1 MLQYHKKEVAEMR
14 HIGLRLKELRDAK
27 GWTQDDLAEATGM
40 NRVTIAKYEAGRS
53 EPKSA
58 SLGKLAMALGVD
70 ANTILGIDD
79 DLPIATQAIELSEDE
94 RILLDRYRALSDE
107 DKELL
112 RSDALRMKRE
122 SERGASYSGQKS
134 VG

>member
-1 MLQYHKKEVAEMR
+1 MK
-14 HIGLRLKELRDAK
+14 HIGIRLKELRDAR
-27 GWTQDDLAEATGM
+27 GWTQDDLADASGM

-70 ANTILGIDD
+70 ANVILGIEEESNTIKSSM
-79 DLPIATQAIELSEDE
+79 DLTTDE
-94 RILLDRYRALSDE
+94 IVLLERYRALSDE

-122 SERGASYSGQKS
+122 AERGAGYSVQPTAG
-134 VG
+134 

>member
-1 MLQYHKKEVAEMR
+1 MR
-14 HIGLRLKELRDAK
+14 QIGLKLKELRDAK

-40 NRVTIAKYEAGRS
+40 NRVTIAKYESGRS

-79 DLPIATQAIELSEDE
+79 GLTASTPINDLSEDE
-94 RILLDRYRALSDE
+94 IVLLERYRALSDE

-122 SERGASYSGQKS
+122 AEKGAGYAARQTAG
-134 VG
+134 